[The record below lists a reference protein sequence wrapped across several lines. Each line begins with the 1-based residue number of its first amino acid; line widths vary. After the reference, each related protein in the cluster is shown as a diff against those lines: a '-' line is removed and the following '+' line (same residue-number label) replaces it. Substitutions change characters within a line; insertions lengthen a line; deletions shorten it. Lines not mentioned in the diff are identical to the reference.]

1 MPIDVKKYIDVDSED
16 TPIIRYVEKNVAEK
30 RYGVDVTDLLGPIDA
45 DGNLLYPNAGNE
57 IDLSAITGT
66 VPNDAFAYKFYR
78 SNAGGDVVLNAT
90 SVGFASF
97 DHAFQSNVGIRSFS
111 MPNLVRIDF
120 QSFQYCFVY
129 SKIKSVVVDSLET
142 IPSTNSSSCFT
153 HFCDSA
159 RFLEVAKF
167 TNLQSISGSYAFNY
181 AFASTAIKENP
192 FPELVSISA
201 YGNGAFAMAFT
212 SCQNIEN
219 FSFDK
224 LQTVLAPDVFSRA
237 WQYCGNLKTLSF
249 PALKAVS
256 RENTFDNML
265 SGCSGVTVHFPSNM
279 QEAIGQW
286 GSVINGFGGTNT
298 TVLFD
303 LPETE

>member
-1 MPIDVKKYIDVDSED
+1 MPINVDKYIDADSQD
-16 TPIIRYVEKNVAEK
+16 TPIIRYVEKNVVEK
-30 RYGVDVTDLLGPIDA
+30 RYGVDVRDLLGPIDA
-45 DGNLLYPNAGNE
+45 NGNLLYPNAGNE
-57 IDLSAITGT
+57 IDLSAITGA
-66 VPNDAFAYKFYR
+66 VPSDALSYKFYR
-78 SNAGGDVVLNAT
+78 SAAGGDVVLNAS

-97 DHAFQSNVGIRSFS
+97 SHAFQSNDGINSFS
-111 MPNLVRIDF
+111 MPNLVQIDF

-142 IPSTNSSSCFT
+142 IPSTNSGSCFT

-192 FPELVSISA
+192 FPELVSVLTN
-201 YGNGAFAMAFT
+201 GNGAFAMAFI
-212 SCQNIEN
+212 SCRNIEN

-224 LQTVLAPDVFSRA
+224 LQTILAPDVFSRA

-256 RENTFDNML
+256 RESSFDNML
-265 SGCSGVTVHFPSNM
+265 SGCSGVTVHFPSNL
-279 QEAIGQW
+279 QEVIGEW
-286 GSVINGFGGTNT
+286 FVVINGFGGTNT

-303 LPETE
+303 LPATE

>member
-16 TPIIRYVEKNVAEK
+16 TPIIRYVNVVEK
-30 RYGVDVTDLLGPIDA
+30 RYGVDVTDLLGPVNVNGGYD
-45 DGNLLYPNAGNE
+45 YPNGGHE
-57 IDLSAITGT
+57 LDLSAITGG

-97 DHAFQSNVGIRSFS
+97 NHAFQSNVGIRSFS
-111 MPNLVRIDF
+111 MPNLVQIDF

-129 SKIKSVVVDSLET
+129 SKIKSVVFDSLET

-159 RFLEVAKF
+159 RVLEVAKF
-167 TNLQSISGSYAFNY
+167 TNLQSISGSYAFDY

-224 LQTVLAPDVFSRA
+224 LQTILAPDVFRRA

-256 RENTFDNML
+256 RESAFDNML
-265 SGCSGVTVHFPSNM
+265 SGCSGVTVHFPSNL
-279 QEAIGQW
+279 QAVIGEW
-286 GSVINGFGGTNT
+286 FVVINGFGGTNT

-303 LPETE
+303 LPATEN